1 MVKSPGVSM
10 LMLQLE
16 TPDRLRAILPS
27 RAPSFGVGMGL
38 ETLNDRVEI
47 MLRLAITYGD
57 ASDRENNIR
66 RDCVTTVT
74 LGSSFNRRVMP
85 NNAPFWVIR
94 S

>member
-1 MVKSPGVSM
+1 M

-66 RDCVTTVT
+66 SDT

-94 S
+94 SPFNLTVL

>member
-1 MVKSPGVSM
+1 M
-10 LMLQLE
+10 LMLLLE

-66 RDCVTTVT
+66 RDT

>member
-1 MVKSPGVSM
+1 M

-66 RDCVTTVT
+66 RDT